1 MFVAFRDIRFAK
13 GRFALMGS
21 VIALITLLIVLLS
34 GLTAG
39 LADQSTSAIR
49 NLPAD
54 HVAFGTSG
62 DGEVEESYADST
74 VSRAQLD
81 TWSTTTGVE
90 WAEPVGITQSRVEL
104 ADGNSTAVALFGV
117 EANGRIAPEELDTM
131 NGLVVGDEIAEE
143 HDVAPGDTVTI
154 GGQELV
160 VDALVPTEHYSHTP
174 AVWTDIDTWQD
185 IDPRVRHAEGE
196 DAPIAN
202 VVAAGTDSGEA
213 AEAADDDAGTVSATL
228 SDSLT
233 AIGSFASENSSL
245 VTMQGFLYVI
255 SALVVGAFLTVWT
268 IQRGGDIAILK
279 ALGGSTKYLL
289 RDALAQALIVLI
301 AGAALGGAVGVG
313 SGALAAGV
321 LPFSLTVGTTVGPV
335 TAMSSDCRRAV
346 GGRVVFLE
354 CYREHFCSQEASVTN
369 RSRMRGAAEGE
380 GRRVR
385 GDSGHRRAVP
395 QRRRVRVRGARE
407 VLRTAWGRRRVEGRR
422 PPRARRSSR

>member
-74 VSRAQLD
+74 VSRTQLD

-335 TAMSSDCRRAV
+335 TAMVVLGMLGAILAVRRITSVDPLTAL
-346 GGRVVFLE
+346 GG
-354 CYREHFCSQEASVTN
+354 
-369 RSRMRGAAEGE
+369 
-380 GRRVR
+380 VR
-385 GDSGHRRAVP
+385 
-395 QRRRVRVRGARE
+395 
-407 VLRTAWGRRRVEGRR
+407 
-422 PPRARRSSR
+422 